1 MNFREITAGGIAP
14 GVLYRSSSP
23 IDPRQG
29 ERRFVADALLRRTG
43 IATVVNTADCR
54 LRFRSFSGYRDT
66 YYARLDAT
74 DQVALNM
81 GHSYASEA
89 FLEDM
94 GNGLDF
100 ISERPGP
107 YLIHGTEGIER
118 TGYLC
123 MVLEALMGASKEEL
137 LADYLRSY
145 EEYRRV
151 EPYTAPWRV
160 ARAEAIS
167 NLLTFTGAA
176 DEAALDSMD
185 LAAATRT
192 YLLEKVGLGEV
203 QIDLIVA
210 HLSKK

>member
-1 MNFREITAGGIAP
+1 MP
-14 GVLYRSSSP
+14 PKL
-23 IDPRQG
+23 
-29 ERRFVADALLRRTG
+29 
-43 IATVVNTADCR
+43 
-54 LRFRSFSGYRDT
+54 
-66 YYARLDAT
+66 
-74 DQVALNM
+74 
-81 GHSYASEA
+81 

-192 YLLEKVGLGEV
+192 YLLEKVGLSEA

>member
-1 MNFREITAGGIAP
+1 
-14 GVLYRSSSP
+14 
-23 IDPRQG
+23 
-29 ERRFVADALLRRTG
+29 
-43 IATVVNTADCR
+43 
-54 LRFRSFSGYRDT
+54 
-66 YYARLDAT
+66 
-74 DQVALNM
+74 
-81 GHSYASEA
+81 
-89 FLEDM
+89 M

-107 YLIHGTEGIER
+107 DLIHGTEGIER

-192 YLLEKVGLGEV
+192 YLLEKVGLSEA

>member
-145 EEYRRV
+145 EEYCRV

-192 YLLEKVGLGEV
+192 YLLEKVGLSEV

>member
-192 YLLEKVGLGEV
+192 YLLEKVGLSEV